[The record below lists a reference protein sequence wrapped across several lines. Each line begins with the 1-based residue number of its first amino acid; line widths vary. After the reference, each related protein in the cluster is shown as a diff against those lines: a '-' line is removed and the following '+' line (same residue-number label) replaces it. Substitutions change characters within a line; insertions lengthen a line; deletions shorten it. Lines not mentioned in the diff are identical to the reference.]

1 MGASNQ
7 LAEGRT
13 IWLGLI
19 ANETQL
25 ADTRLLLVF
34 ATSSTRFGSQN
45 RKFAHLLPPSLEP
58 FQTVRGQSFRRV
70 RSQQKRCGNTIGK
83 VDIYGNGMGMVEQCG
98 TIWNMNGHD
107 GGQL

>member
-13 IWLGLI
+13 IWLELI

-25 ADTRLLLVF
+25 ADTRFLRVF

-45 RKFAHLLPPSLEP
+45 RKFAHLPPSLEP
-58 FQTVRGQSFRRV
+58 FQTLRGQSFRRV
-70 RSQQKRCGNTIGK
+70 RSQQKRYGNTIGK
-83 VDIYGNGMGMVEQCG
+83 VDIYGNGMG
-98 TIWNMNGHD
+98 
-107 GGQL
+107 